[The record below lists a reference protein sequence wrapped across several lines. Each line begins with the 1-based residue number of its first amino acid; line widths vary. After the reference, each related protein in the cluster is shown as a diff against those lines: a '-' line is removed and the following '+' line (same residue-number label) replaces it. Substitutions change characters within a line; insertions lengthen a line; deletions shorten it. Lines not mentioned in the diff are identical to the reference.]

1 MLAFRMDEK
10 TLHTMTAT
18 DNHAKTTERVRSG
31 IEKAPNKDLRKTID
45 ELADHFDISHG
56 TVYYIITNKLKMAKV
71 SARLL
76 SEQHKSVRIQTSKR
90 FLESLVFHQNNA
102 RAHGAQETIMT
113 IDFLGFERLDHS
125 PYSPNLAPVDFAIF
139 PKIKG
144 DLCRRRF
151 DG

>member
-56 TVYYIITNKLKMAKV
+56 TVYHIITNKLKMAKV
-71 SARLL
+71 SACYVPRLL
-76 SEQHKSVRIQTSKR
+76 SEQDKSV
-90 FLESLVFHQNNA
+90 N
-102 RAHGAQETIMT
+102 MT
-113 IDFLGFERLDHS
+113 FVTLL
-125 PYSPNLAPVDFAIF
+125 L
-139 PKIKG
+139 
-144 DLCRRRF
+144 
-151 DG
+151 